1 MKRPFGFISNI
12 FKVIFGTMS
21 WVGYYPIEKQLMQ
34 LPKIRKGVLN
44 PVDSVKFN
52 KSDLDTIEQLNL
64 LYARD
69 YNTWKDLN
77 IIFFSFRKLGK

>member
-1 MKRPFGFISNI
+1 
-12 FKVIFGTMS
+12 
-21 WVGYYPIEKQLMQ
+21 MQ

-77 IIFFSFRKLGK
+77 IIFFAFRKLGK